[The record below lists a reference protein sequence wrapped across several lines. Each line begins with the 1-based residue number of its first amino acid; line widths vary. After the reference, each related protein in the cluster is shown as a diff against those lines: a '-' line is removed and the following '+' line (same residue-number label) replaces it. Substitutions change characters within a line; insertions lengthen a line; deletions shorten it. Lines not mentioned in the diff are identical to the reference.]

1 MMRHLFQEQ
10 GASLRIDILAD
21 QPVQDFIG
29 SHARV
34 LDSTFEAVPMSD
46 VMRKRLQQSDYVFS
60 GIKTFHELNEAFPS
74 LIDSNGNRKTFEQFL
89 NDVRKIDTTYN
100 RNYLRAEYSFC
111 QASAQMAANWE
122 QIEADGGRYNLQY
135 RTANDDKVRPEHAE
149 LNGVTLPPSD
159 PFWRIYYP
167 PNGWNCRCTAVQVR
181 KSKYPETPHEEAMQ
195 RGQQATAKDKRG
207 IFQFNSGIEQKTFP
221 DYNPYTISQCRDC
234 PVAKGSALNG
244 SPVGSRLA
252 FIPTNELCA
261 ACQLLHQC
269 AADRT
274 KTQTAIER
282 MHYLHEME
290 PLLKVK
296 QEKQCP
302 TVSPSGS
309 IRVGF
314 TKIGNEHLFSDTFGR
329 SKVLRKED
337 LKTLDL
343 LLALATYIDDSAS
356 YGHKHDIEHFYY
368 YQAELH
374 GRKIRLNVAKEV
386 KTMGSGW
393 TRVRYYLYSI
403 NDIKE

>member
-1 MMRHLFQEQ
+1 
-10 GASLRIDILAD
+10 
-21 QPVQDFIG
+21 
-29 SHARV
+29 
-34 LDSTFEAVPMSD
+34 
-46 VMRKRLQQSDYVFS
+46 
-60 GIKTFHELNEAFPS
+60 
-74 LIDSNGNRKTFEQFL
+74 
-89 NDVRKIDTTYN
+89 
-100 RNYLRAEYSFC
+100 
-111 QASAQMAANWE
+111 
-122 QIEADGGRYNLQY
+122 
-135 RTANDDKVRPEHAE
+135 
-149 LNGVTLPPSD
+149 
-159 PFWRIYYP
+159 
-167 PNGWNCRCTAVQVR
+167 
-181 KSKYPETPHEEAMQ
+181 
-195 RGQQATAKDKRG
+195 
-207 IFQFNSGIEQKTFP
+207 
-221 DYNPYTISQCRDC
+221 
-234 PVAKGSALNG
+234 
-244 SPVGSRLA
+244 
-252 FIPTNELCA
+252 
-261 ACQLLHQC
+261 
-269 AADRT
+269 
-274 KTQTAIER
+274 